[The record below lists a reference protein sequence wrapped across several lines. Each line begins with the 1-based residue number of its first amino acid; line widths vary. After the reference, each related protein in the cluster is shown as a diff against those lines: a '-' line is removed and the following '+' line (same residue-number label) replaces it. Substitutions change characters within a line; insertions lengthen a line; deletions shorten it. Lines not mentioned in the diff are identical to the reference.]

1 MILLTTSRRPT
12 RRTRTFC
19 HDFARSIPNIIRI
32 NRGKLNLTGIAEKA
46 AELNANRIVIID
58 LWRSGFGKINLLR
71 MATTNL
77 APVPPPMYVTG
88 VRLQREYGAI
98 TGRVRSLVVT
108 TKLENPPETTKIAE
122 HLSNFFDLPRLLVGE
137 AATKYRAS
145 MHITSDALGRI
156 QITFMLLPQMIE
168 IGPRITLSAWALEV
182 AE

>member
-32 NRGKLNLTGIAEKA
+32 NRGKLNVDGIAEKA

-58 LWRSGFGKINLLR
+58 RWRSGFGKINLLR
-71 MATTNL
+71 METTDL
-77 APVPPPMYVTG
+77 IPVPPFIYVTG
-88 VRLQREYGAI
+88 VRLQREFE
-98 TGRVRSLVVT
+98 TMTKRVRSLVVT

-122 HLSNFFDLPRLLVGE
+122 HLSNFFNLPRLLVGE

-145 MHITSDALGRI
+145 MHITPDALGRT

-168 IGPRITLSAWALEV
+168 IGPRITLSALVWEV